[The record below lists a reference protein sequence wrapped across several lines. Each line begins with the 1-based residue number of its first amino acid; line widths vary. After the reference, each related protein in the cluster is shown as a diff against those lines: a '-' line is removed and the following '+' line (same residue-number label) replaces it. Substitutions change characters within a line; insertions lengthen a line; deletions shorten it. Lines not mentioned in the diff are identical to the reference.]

1 MFTAEELSSALTS
14 ALDKS
19 GENSESR
26 NKSLIRKIKE
36 WIHSN
41 NDNNNNNN
49 NEEKFLTLEGVPN
62 KDSFALQVSLLRY
75 SGFNE

>member
-41 NDNNNNNN
+41 NDNNNNK
-49 NEEKFLTLEGVPN
+49 EKFLTLEGVPN
-62 KDSFALQVSLLRY
+62 KVSFALQVSLLRY

>member
-1 MFTAEELSSALTS
+1 MLWTKVARTV
-14 ALDKS
+14 
-19 GENSESR
+19 SR

-49 NEEKFLTLEGVPN
+49 NKG
-62 KDSFALQVSLLRY
+62 KVSDARRSTEQGFVCFTGIAARY